1 LNDLPIGFMLPPMCV
16 FTPIYK
22 GIHLHFPKRLAALRQ
37 ARRIS
42 PEQLA
47 EKTAIDL
54 LQLQRLESGYSK
66 PTFEDV
72 RRIADALQVAARA
85 LLGLSG

>member
-1 LNDLPIGFMLPPMCV
+1 MCV

-22 GIHLHFPKRLAALRQ
+22 GIQLHFPKRLAALRR

-42 PEQLA
+42 PERLA
-47 EKTAIDL
+47 ENAAIDL

-66 PTFEDV
+66 PTFEEV
-72 RRIADALQVAARA
+72 RRIADALDVSARA